1 MRLISILSKTHKQKL
16 LILLFLIFVGML
28 LESMSI
34 GVLLPILDI
43 LINPTSSKYLEFI
56 NSNFVSLNVSNQTL
70 FISTIILVVFT
81 LKSLYLIYLNYRQN
95 RFISNIIKSISDK
108 LFDVYIFKDINFH
121 LNINSAEIIRNL
133 QSEIHHFTVYL
144 QSLMSVIIELCLIS
158 AIMVFIFVYDP
169 VSSLT
174 SIVFILFIIY
184 FYYKVL
190 KNKMES
196 LGNRRQEAALEN
208 NKIIIESLNGIKE
221 IKILNIAE
229 KISKK
234 YKINSY
240 KIANI
245 NVSYYTI
252 SQLPRYLLELISV
265 YGIFILLGL
274 LFIRNYES
282 NQIVEVVGI
291 FVAGIFRIIPS
302 INKVITGLQNIKY
315 SSSSLSTLYNTLEFY
330 EKPQKKTLVP
340 FRKNIVL
347 ESVYFSYKADLV
359 LNNINMSINK
369 NETLLLI
376 GESGSGKSTL
386 IDIISGIQNPKQG
399 KIYVDGKEINDSNYI
414 KIGYVPQKIFF
425 SDSNIKK
432 NIAFGVEEKNID
444 ENKVWESLKKA
455 QLDSFVKTLENG
467 LETSMGEN
475 GLLLSGGQQQRI
487 GIARAFYFDP
497 ELLILD
503 ESTSS
508 LDKKIESEVLKTLET
523 LKNEIT
529 MIIISH
535 NHHMITFSDKNYFLK
550 NGKLTNLEE

>member
-16 LILLFLIFVGML
+16 IIILFLIFVGML

-70 FISTIILVVFT
+70 FISIIILLVFT

-158 AIMVFIFVYDP
+158 AIMIFIFVYDP

-174 SIVFILFIIY
+174 SIVFILFVIY

-190 KNKMES
+190 KNKMGS
-196 LGNRRQEAALEN
+196 LGDRRQEAALEN

-234 YKINSY
+234 YKFNSY

-245 NVSYYTI
+245 NVSYYAI

-265 YGIFILLGL
+265 YGIFILLGV

-282 NQIVEVVGI
+282 KQIVEVVGI

-315 SSSSLSTLYNTLEFY
+315 SSSSLDILYNTLESY
-330 EKPQKKTLVP
+330 KKPQKKTLVS

-347 ESVYFSYKADLV
+347 ESVYFSYKEEQV
-359 LNNINMSINK
+359 LNNINLLINK
-369 NETLLLI
+369 NETILLI

-386 IDIISGIQNPKQG
+386 IDIISGLQTPKQG
-399 KIYVDGKEINDSNYI
+399 KIYVDGIGINDSNYI

-425 SDSNIKK
+425 SDASLKQ
-432 NIAFGVEEKNID
+432 NIAFGVEEKDID

-455 QLDSFVKTLENG
+455 QLDSFVKTLENE

-487 GIARAFYFDP
+487 GIARAFYFSP

-508 LDKKIESEVLKTLET
+508 LDKKIESEVLKTLES

-535 NHHMITFSDKNYFLK
+535 NHEMITFSDKKYFLS
-550 NGKLTNLEE
+550 NGKLTNLER

>member
-1 MRLISILSKTHKQKL
+1 MRLISILSRIHKQKL
-16 LILLFLIFVGML
+16 IILLFLIFVGML

-43 LINPTSSKYLEFI
+43 IINPKSSKYLEFI
-56 NSNFVSLNVSNQTL
+56 NSNIISLNISNQTL
-70 FISTIILVVFT
+70 LISIIILIVFT

-95 RFISNIIKSISDK
+95 RFVSNIIKSISDK

-121 LNINSAEIIRNL
+121 LNTNSAEIIRNL

-158 AIMVFIFVYDP
+158 AIMIFIFVYDP

-174 SIVFILFIIY
+174 SIVFILFVIY
-184 FYYKVL
+184 FYYKIL

-196 LGNRRQEAALEN
+196 LGDRRQEVALEN

-221 IKILNIAE
+221 IKILNIAK
-229 KISKK
+229 KISDK
-234 YKINSY
+234 YKFNSY

-245 NVSYYTI
+245 NVTYYTI

-265 YGIFILLGL
+265 YGIFILLGV

-282 NQIVEVVGI
+282 KQIVEVVGI

-302 INKVITGLQNIKY
+302 INKIITGLQNIKY
-315 SSSSLSTLYNTLEFY
+315 SSSSLSTLYNTLESFK
-330 EKPQKKTLVP
+330 KPQKRTLVP

-347 ESVYFSYKADLV
+347 ESVYFSYKEEQV
-359 LNNINMSINK
+359 LNNINLSINK

-386 IDIISGIQNPKQG
+386 IDIISGLQTPKLG
-399 KIYVDGKEINDSNYI
+399 KIYVDGIEINDSNYF

-425 SDSNIKK
+425 SDSSIKE
-432 NIAFGVEEKNID
+432 NIAFGVEEKDID
-444 ENKVWESLKKA
+444 ENKVWESLRKA
-455 QLDSFVKTLENG
+455 QLDSFVKKLENG
-467 LETSMGEN
+467 LDTSMGEN

-523 LKNEIT
+523 LKNDIT

-535 NHHMITFSDKNYFLK
+535 NHEMITFSDKKYLLN
-550 NGKLTNLEE
+550 NGKLTNLEG

>member
-1 MRLISILSKTHKQKL
+1 MRLISILSRIHKQKL
-16 LILLFLIFVGML
+16 IILLFLIFVGML

-43 LINPTSSKYLEFI
+43 IINPTSSKYLEFI
-56 NSNFVSLNVSNQTL
+56 NSNIISLNISNQTL
-70 FISTIILVVFT
+70 LISIIILIVFT

-95 RFISNIIKSISDK
+95 RFVSNIIKSISDK

-121 LNINSAEIIRNL
+121 LNTNSAEIIRNL

-158 AIMVFIFVYDP
+158 AIMIFIFVYDP

-174 SIVFILFIIY
+174 SIVFILFVIY
-184 FYYKVL
+184 FYYKIL

-196 LGNRRQEAALEN
+196 LGDRRQEVALEN

-221 IKILNIAE
+221 IKILNIAK
-229 KISKK
+229 KISDK
-234 YKINSY
+234 YKFNSY

-245 NVSYYTI
+245 NVTYYTI

-265 YGIFILLGL
+265 YGIFILLGV

-282 NQIVEVVGI
+282 KQIVEVVGI

-302 INKVITGLQNIKY
+302 INKIITGLQNIKY
-315 SSSSLSTLYNTLEFY
+315 SSSSLSTLYNTLESFK
-330 EKPQKKTLVP
+330 KPQKRTLVP

-347 ESVYFSYKADLV
+347 ESVYFSYKEEQV
-359 LNNINMSINK
+359 LNNINLSINK
-369 NETLLLI
+369 NKTLLLI

-386 IDIISGIQNPKQG
+386 IDIISGLQTPKLG
-399 KIYVDGKEINDSNYI
+399 KIYVDGIEINDSNYI

-425 SDSNIKK
+425 SDSSIKE
-432 NIAFGVEEKNID
+432 NIAFGVEEKDID
-444 ENKVWESLKKA
+444 ENKVWESLRKA
-455 QLDSFVKTLENG
+455 QLDSFVKKLENG
-467 LETSMGEN
+467 LDTSMGEN

-523 LKNEIT
+523 LKNDIT

-535 NHHMITFSDKNYFLK
+535 NHEMITFSDKKYLLN
-550 NGKLTNLEE
+550 NGKLTNLEG